1 VNMDGIVA
9 TWWDYGYI
17 STLFN
22 GLPTLHDGGSQT
34 TSVTHF
40 VAQSFLESRQAT
52 SVGILKLL
60 SDGGMA
66 EITRH
71 SQKAGLEEAF
81 NVAKDNSSPDIFL
94 TVTGQMAGWMGSIS
108 KIGNWDIEKGEPIRL
123 RDNPDGSEVY
133 YNSINCRF
141 GGYPRYLNC
150 GGLRI
155 DLERGL
161 IGDNPLLVGWT
172 HTRDG
177 QVLRRRSF
185 DHDANHAIQIVQD
198 GNSITVFMLHRQLY
212 ESTFNRLYY
221 QGVME
226 HPSISLHYDD
236 YPHIRIYRIDGSPI
250 S

>member
-1 VNMDGIVA
+1 MMAGHRPRQRRISWRVLFWNLTGHKGIA
-9 TWWDYGYI
+9 AND
-17 STLFN
+17 
-22 GLPTLHDGGSQT
+22 
-34 TSVTHF
+34 
-40 VAQSFLESRQAT
+40 
-52 SVGILKLL
+52 
-60 SDGGMA
+60 
-66 EITRH
+66 
-71 SQKAGLEEAF
+71 GLENLETAFREA
-81 NVAKDNSSPDIFL
+81 NAAPSPDL
-94 TVTGQMAGWMGSIS
+94 YLVVTNQMTGWMGSIS
-108 KIGNWDIEKGEPIRL
+108 KIGNWDIEIGEPIRL
-123 RDNPDGSEVY
+123 RGNPDGSEVY

-177 QVLRRRSF
+177 EVLRRRSL